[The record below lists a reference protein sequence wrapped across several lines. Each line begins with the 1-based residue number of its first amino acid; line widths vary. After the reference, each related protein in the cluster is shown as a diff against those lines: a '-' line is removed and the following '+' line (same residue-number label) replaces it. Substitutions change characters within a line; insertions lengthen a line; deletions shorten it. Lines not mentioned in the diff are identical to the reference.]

1 MPGGIPDYRLLEAS
15 GEALAAAEQMEDRA
29 REPASEAM
37 FEMLTRPLL
46 HDGVRRVLEVG
57 CGSGALAARIAGAL
71 PGAEIL
77 ATDKSPT
84 MLGVAARLRET
95 EGVSNVT
102 FAEWDVTDAASFPGV
117 TGFDFIVSSVMLPYL
132 SDEETRALVSL
143 LASWLNPGGVLS
155 FVEQDLQTL
164 AIALEEADLVW
175 KNKGLV
181 PGAARKQTAVL
192 NLRPL
197 VRAAGL
203 EVLPRA
209 SFLWT
214 DDAMGPYMAR
224 LQQRTADDMVA
235 AGVFAEEEG
244 RRWVAAMEAKVS
256 AGDFYYG
263 LVYHRI
269 AGRRE

>member
-15 GEALAAAEQMEDRA
+15 GEALAAAQQMEDRA
-29 REPASEAM
+29 REPASAEM
-37 FEMLTRPLL
+37 FDALTRPLL

-57 CGSGALAARIAGAL
+57 CGSGALAARIAAVL

-84 MLGVAARLRET
+84 MLGVAARLRDAD
-95 EGVSNVT
+95 GAANVT
-102 FAEWDVTDAASFPGV
+102 FAEWDVTDAAAFPGEP
-117 TGFDFIVSSVMLPYL
+117 GFDFIVSSVMLPYL
-132 SDEETRALVSL
+132 SDEETEALVAL
-143 LASWLNPGGVLS
+143 LAGWLNPGGVLS

-164 AIALEEADLVW
+164 AVAMEEYELAW
-175 KNKGLV
+175 KYKAVV
-181 PGAARKQTAVL
+181 PGAAQKRTAVL

-197 VRAAGL
+197 LRKASL

-224 LQQRTADDMVA
+224 LQQRTLDDMVA
-235 AGVFAEEEG
+235 AGVFTVEDAARWAAEM
-244 RRWVAAMEAKVS
+244 AAKVA

-269 AGRRE
+269 AGRRR